1 MFWRRADNGTRDGAS
16 HPRSRLLLA
25 LEFATLGAYE
35 LFEQAESA
43 AGAGAR
49 EELGGSSARN
59 DDEEAS
65 CHRGRARRT
74 LRPAPSCHSSD
85 AIESERCSARVML
98 SERAHGK
105 RQRGGAVETPRQ
117 PCVWPG
123 A

>member
-1 MFWRRADNGTRDGAS
+1 MFWRRADNGTRDGVS

-49 EELGGSSARN
+49 EEMGGSSARAR
-59 DDEEAS
+59 DEGRS
-65 CHRGRARRT
+65 CGRGRARRT
-74 LRPAPSCHSSD
+74 LRPAPSCHSPD
-85 AIESERCSARVML
+85 AIEPDRCSARVVL
-98 SERAHGK
+98 GERAQGK
-105 RQRGGAVETPRQ
+105 RQRGGAVEAPRQ